1 MFSGR
6 PLHLDGPL
14 LIALVFL
21 SALGLVVIFSASG
34 ENWDVMLKQG
44 ARLGVSVVAMLILA
58 QVSPETFRRLS
69 PHLFVI
75 GLIALLG
82 VLVIGVTAKGAQR
95 WLDLGV
101 VRFQPSELMKL
112 AVPMAVAWLL
122 TRGRMPPSFSMVM
135 AALMVTLIPAGLV
148 VIQPDLGTA
157 IMLIVSG
164 MIVVFLAGIRW
175 HHIMMLLAALAA
187 LAPFLWSRL
196 DGYQQQRI
204 LTLFDPFADPLGS
217 GYQAIQAQI
226 AIGSAGIWGKGWLEG
241 SQSHLEFIPE
251 RSTDFIFAVFAEEF
265 GLIGVLMLVLL
276 YLFIV
281 GRCLVMAYHTRD
293 TYSRLLIGA
302 LALTFFFYLFVNL
315 GMVSGI
321 LPIVGVP
328 LPLISYGGTSM
339 LTLMAGFGM
348 IMGMHARRRLMT

>member
-6 PLHLDGPL
+6 SLHLDGPL

-34 ENWDVMLKQG
+34 ENWDVMLRQG
-44 ARLGVSVVAMLILA
+44 IRLGVSLVAMLILA
-58 QVSPETFRRLS
+58 QVSPETLRRLS

-75 GLIALLG
+75 GLVALLG

-122 TRGRMPPSFSMVM
+122 TRGRLPPSFAMVM
-135 AALMVTLIPAGLV
+135 AALMVALIPAGLV

-157 IMLIVSG
+157 IMLIFSG

-187 LAPFLWSRL
+187 SAPFLWSRL

-217 GYQAIQAQI
+217 GYQTIQAQI
-226 AIGSAGIWGKGWLEG
+226 AIGSAGIWGKGWLGG
-241 SQSHLEFIPE
+241 SQSHLVFIPE

-281 GRCLVMAYHTRD
+281 GRCLVMAHHTRD

-348 IMGMHARRRLMT
+348 IMGMHTRRRLMT

>member
-6 PLHLDGPL
+6 TLHLDGPL
-14 LIALVFL
+14 LIALLFL
-21 SALGLVVIFSASG
+21 SALGLVVIFSASDQD
-34 ENWDVMLKQG
+34 WDVMTRQ
-44 ARLGVSVVAMLILA
+44 AIRLGVSLVAMVILA
-58 QVSPETFRRLS
+58 QVSPETLRRLS
-69 PHLFVI
+69 PHLFLI
-75 GLIALLG
+75 GLVALLG
-82 VLVIGVTAKGAQR
+82 VLFVGVTAKGAQR
-95 WLDLGV
+95 WLDLGL

-122 TRGRMPPSFSMVM
+122 TRGRLPPGFTMVL
-135 AALMVTLIPAGLV
+135 AAVMVTLVPAGLV
-148 VIQPDLGTA
+148 VVQPDLGTA
-157 IMLIVSG
+157 IMLMVSG
-164 MIVVFLAGIRW
+164 MIVVFLGGIRW
-175 HHIMMLLAALAA
+175 RHIMMLFASLAA
-187 LAPFLWSRL
+187 LAPFLWLRL

-217 GYQAIQAQI
+217 GYQTIQAQI
-226 AIGSAGIWGKGWLEG
+226 AIGSAGVWGKGWLEG

-265 GLIGVLMLVLL
+265 GLIGVLMLVVL

-281 GRCLVMAYHTRD
+281 GRCLVMAYHTRE
-293 TYSRLLIGA
+293 TYSRLLMGA

-328 LPLISYGGTSM
+328 LPLVSYGGTSM
-339 LTLMAGFGM
+339 LTLMASFGM

>member
-44 ARLGVSVVAMLILA
+44 VRLGAFIGRRYVDSGAGITRDTS
-58 QVSPETFRRLS
+58 SPIA
-69 PHLFVI
+69 HLFVV

-204 LTLFDPFADPLGS
+204 LTLFDPLLIHWGAVIRQL
-217 GYQAIQAQI
+217 QAQI
-226 AIGSAGIWGKGWLEG
+226 AIRIGGIWGK
-241 SQSHLEFIPE
+241 
-251 RSTDFIFAVFAEEF
+251 R
-265 GLIGVLMLVLL
+265 
-276 YLFIV
+276 
-281 GRCLVMAYHTRD
+281 MA
-293 TYSRLLIGA
+293 
-302 LALTFFFYLFVNL
+302 
-315 GMVSGI
+315 
-321 LPIVGVP
+321 
-328 LPLISYGGTSM
+328 
-339 LTLMAGFGM
+339 
-348 IMGMHARRRLMT
+348 

>member
-82 VLVIGVTAKGAQR
+82 VLVIGVSAKGAQR

-217 GYQAIQAQI
+217 GYQAIQAQV

>member
-44 ARLGVSVVAMLILA
+44 ARLGVSVVAMLTLA

-82 VLVIGVTAKGAQR
+82 VLVIGVSAKGAQR

>member
-1 MFSGR
+1 MISGR
-6 PLHLDGPL
+6 ALRLDGPL
-14 LIALVFL
+14 VIALLFL

-34 ENWDVMLKQG
+34 ADWDVMIRQG
-44 ARLGVSVVAMLILA
+44 IRLGVSLLAMVILA
-58 QVSPETFRRLS
+58 QVSPETLRRLS
-69 PHLFVI
+69 PHLFLI
-75 GLIALLG
+75 GLVALLG
-82 VLVIGVTAKGAQR
+82 VLFIGVAAKGAQR
-95 WLDLGV
+95 WLDLGL

-112 AVPMAVAWLL
+112 AVPMAVAWML
-122 TRGRMPPSFSMVM
+122 TRGRLPPGFMTVL

-148 VIQPDLGTA
+148 VVQPDLGTG
-157 IMLIVSG
+157 IMLIISG

-175 HHIMMLLAALAA
+175 HHIMMLLAALVA

-217 GYQAIQAQI
+217 GYQIIQAQI

-265 GLIGVLMLVLL
+265 GLMGVLMLVIL

-281 GRCLVMAYHTRD
+281 GRCLVMAYSTRE
-293 TYSRLLIGA
+293 TYSRLLMGA
-302 LALTFFFYLFVNL
+302 LAMTFFFYLFVNL

-328 LPLISYGGTSM
+328 LPLVSYGGTSM

-348 IMGMHARRRLMT
+348 IMGMHSRRRLMT

>member
-82 VLVIGVTAKGAQR
+82 VLVIGVSAKGAQR

-175 HHIMMLLAALAA
+175 RHIMMLLAALAA

-348 IMGMHARRRLMT
+348 IMGMHARRRLMR

>member
-6 PLHLDGPL
+6 SLHLDGPL

-34 ENWDVMLKQG
+34 ENWDVMLRQG
-44 ARLGVSVVAMLILA
+44 VRLGVSLVAMLILA
-58 QVSPETFRRLS
+58 QVPPETLRRLS

-75 GLIALLG
+75 GLVALLG

-122 TRGRMPPSFSMVM
+122 TRGRLPPSFTMVM

-187 LAPFLWSRL
+187 SAPFLWSRF

-204 LTLFDPFADPLGS
+204 LTLFDPFSDPLGS
-217 GYQAIQAQI
+217 GYQTIQAQI

-276 YLFIV
+276 YVFIV

-339 LTLMAGFGM
+339 LTMMVGFGM

>member
-6 PLHLDGPL
+6 SLHLDGPL

-34 ENWDVMLKQG
+34 ENWDVMLRQG
-44 ARLGVSVVAMLILA
+44 VRLGVSLVAMLILA
-58 QVSPETFRRLS
+58 QVPPETLRRLS

-75 GLIALLG
+75 GLVALLG

-122 TRGRMPPSFSMVM
+122 TRGRLPPSFTMVM

-187 LAPFLWSRL
+187 SAPFLWSRF

-204 LTLFDPFADPLGS
+204 LTLFDPFSDPLGS
-217 GYQAIQAQI
+217 GYQTIQAQI

-276 YLFIV
+276 YVFIV
-281 GRCLVMAYHTRD
+281 GRCLVMAYHTRN

>member
-6 PLHLDGPL
+6 TLHLDGPL
-14 LIALVFL
+14 LIALLFL
-21 SALGLVVIFSASG
+21 SALGLVVIFSASDQD
-34 ENWDVMLKQG
+34 WDVMMRQ
-44 ARLGVSVVAMLILA
+44 AIRLGVSLVAMVILA
-58 QVSPETFRRLS
+58 QVSPETLRRLS
-69 PHLFVI
+69 PHLFLI
-75 GLIALLG
+75 GLVALLG
-82 VLVIGVTAKGAQR
+82 VLFVGVTAKGAQR
-95 WLDLGV
+95 WLDLGL

-122 TRGRMPPSFSMVM
+122 TRGRLPPRFTVVL
-135 AALMVTLIPAGLV
+135 AAVMVTLVPAGLV
-148 VIQPDLGTA
+148 VVQPDLGTA
-157 IMLIVSG
+157 IMLMVSG
-164 MIVVFLAGIRW
+164 MIVVFLGGIRW
-175 HHIMMLLAALAA
+175 RHIMMLFAALAA
-187 LAPFLWSRL
+187 LAPFLWLRL

-217 GYQAIQAQI
+217 GYQTIQAQI
-226 AIGSAGIWGKGWLEG
+226 AIGSAGVWGKGWLEG

-265 GLIGVLMLVLL
+265 GLIGVLMLVVL

-281 GRCLVMAYHTRD
+281 GRCLVMAYHTRE
-293 TYSRLLIGA
+293 TYSRLLMGA

-328 LPLISYGGTSM
+328 LPLVSYGGTSM
-339 LTLMAGFGM
+339 LTLMASFGM

>member
-6 PLHLDGPL
+6 TLHLDGPL
-14 LIALVFL
+14 LIALLFL
-21 SALGLVVIFSASG
+21 SALGLVVIFSASDQDW
-34 ENWDVMLKQG
+34 EVMMRQ
-44 ARLGVSVVAMLILA
+44 AIRLGISLFAMVILA
-58 QVSPETFRRLS
+58 QVSPETLRRLS
-69 PHLFVI
+69 PHLFLI
-75 GLIALLG
+75 GLAALLG
-82 VLVIGVTAKGAQR
+82 VLFFGVAAKGAQR
-95 WLDLGV
+95 WLDLGL

-122 TRGRMPPSFSMVM
+122 TRGRLPPGFTMVL
-135 AALMVTLIPAGLV
+135 AAVMVTLIPAGLV
-148 VIQPDLGTA
+148 VVQPDLGTA
-157 IMLIVSG
+157 IMLIFSG

-175 HHIMMLLAALAA
+175 HHIMMLFAVLAA

-217 GYQAIQAQI
+217 GYQTIQAQI
-226 AIGSAGIWGKGWLEG
+226 AIGSAGVWGKGWLEG

-265 GLIGVLMLVLL
+265 GLIGVLMLVIL

-281 GRCLVMAYHTRD
+281 ARCLVMAYHTRE
-293 TYSRLLIGA
+293 TYSRLLMGA

-328 LPLISYGGTSM
+328 LPLVSYGGTSM

>member
-82 VLVIGVTAKGAQR
+82 VLVIGVSAKGAQR

-148 VIQPDLGTA
+148 EIQPDLGTA

>member
-21 SALGLVVIFSASG
+21 TALGLVVIFSASG

-58 QVSPETFRRLS
+58 QVSPETLRRLS

-75 GLIALLG
+75 SLIALVG

-175 HHIMMLLAALAA
+175 RHIMMLLAALAA

-348 IMGMHARRRLMT
+348 IMGMHARRRLMR

>member
-6 PLHLDGPL
+6 SLHLDGPL

-34 ENWDVMLKQG
+34 ENWDVMLGQG
-44 ARLGVSVVAMLILA
+44 VRLGVSLVAMLILA
-58 QVSPETFRRLS
+58 QVPPETLRRLS

-75 GLIALLG
+75 GLVALLG

-122 TRGRMPPSFSMVM
+122 TRGRLPPSFTMVM

-187 LAPFLWSRL
+187 SAPFLWSRF

-204 LTLFDPFADPLGS
+204 LTLFDPFSDPLGS
-217 GYQAIQAQI
+217 GYQTIQAQI

-276 YLFIV
+276 YVFIV
-281 GRCLVMAYHTRD
+281 GRCLVMAYHTRN

-339 LTLMAGFGM
+339 LTMMVGFGM